1 MDDWDAAGHEYAAE
15 HDRYYGVMHK
25 VNDWFRQIFL
35 EQGPEADARRAKALP
50 LLAEDPTR
58 APDHLF
64 SGPELPADEP
74 VRRKFFGEN

>member
-50 LLAEDPTR
+50 LLAEDPMR
-58 APDHLF
+58 APDHLL
-64 SGPELPADEP
+64 SGPELPSDEA
-74 VRRKFFGEN
+74 VREN